1 MLLNIPCKFWFVVL
15 SSPFCP
21 KFFIR
26 KTLKD
31 LSWVLF
37 SGNAFVLIVFDT
49 CPAITDSVLSARLS
63 LLELSKFNRE
73 PLVLS
78 YGIKPTM
85 YLGLIAREIEIAVS
99 KLQLP

>member
-21 KFFIR
+21 KFFIG
-26 KTLKD
+26 KTLKES

-49 CPAITDSVLSARLS
+49 CPAEMANQGSS
-63 LLELSKFNRE
+63 LKQF
-73 PLVLS
+73 
-78 YGIKPTM
+78 I
-85 YLGLIAREIEIAVS
+85 
-99 KLQLP
+99 

>member
-37 SGNAFVLIVFDT
+37 SGNTFVLIVFDT
-49 CPAITDSVLSARLS
+49 CPAEMVNQGSS
-63 LLELSKFNRE
+63 LKQFIY
-73 PLVLS
+73 S
-78 YGIKPTM
+78 Y
-85 YLGLIAREIEIAVS
+85 R
-99 KLQLP
+99 

>member
-1 MLLNIPCKFWFVVL
+1 MLLNIPCKFSFVVL

-21 KFFIR
+21 KFFIG

-49 CPAITDSVLSARLS
+49 CPAEMANQGSS
-63 LLELSKFNRE
+63 LKQF
-73 PLVLS
+73 
-78 YGIKPTM
+78 I
-85 YLGLIAREIEIAVS
+85 
-99 KLQLP
+99 

>member
-21 KFFIR
+21 KFGIR

-37 SGNAFVLIVFDT
+37 SGNAFVL
-49 CPAITDSVLSARLS
+49 
-63 LLELSKFNRE
+63 
-73 PLVLS
+73 
-78 YGIKPTM
+78 M
-85 YLGLIAREIEIAVS
+85 YLTRPAEMANQGSSL
-99 KLQLP
+99 KQFM

>member
-21 KFFIR
+21 KFGIR

-37 SGNAFVLIVFDT
+37 SGNAFVL
-49 CPAITDSVLSARLS
+49 
-63 LLELSKFNRE
+63 
-73 PLVLS
+73 
-78 YGIKPTM
+78 M
-85 YLGLIAREIEIAVS
+85 YLTHV
-99 KLQLP
+99 LQKWPIKALL

>member
-15 SSPFCP
+15 SSPFCA

-37 SGNAFVLIVFDT
+37 SGNAFVFIVFDT
-49 CPAITDSVLSARLS
+49 CPAEMVNQGSS
-63 LLELSKFNRE
+63 LKQF
-73 PLVLS
+73 
-78 YGIKPTM
+78 I
-85 YLGLIAREIEIAVS
+85 
-99 KLQLP
+99 